1 MQYQQNST
9 DFLFEM
15 DKFTLKF
22 VWKFKVSRIVK
33 TILKKMN
40 KFGGLSICDYKAY
53 FKPIVL
59 RQCGNS
65 IGKNKDRSEDSESG
79 TAELALSGKSIQQK
93 GYFLLKY
100 YLVMIFLGIKL

>member
-65 IGKNKDRSEDSESG
+65 IGKNKDQWNTTEFIIAAHLYRQLIFDQF
-79 TAELALSGKSIQQK
+79 TKS
-93 GYFLLKY
+93 F
-100 YLVMIFLGIKL
+100 

>member
-40 KFGGLSICDYKAY
+40 KLEVTFPDFKSYYKVTVINVIQAY
-53 FKPIVL
+53 
-59 RQCGNS
+59 G
-65 IGKNKDRSEDSESG
+65 
-79 TAELALSGKSIQQK
+79 
-93 GYFLLKY
+93 
-100 YLVMIFLGIKL
+100 